1 MSHLEIFSQ
10 QMIPAV
16 EREMKSVLGLDD
28 WGDSLFYGMMHYHLG
43 WVDAQLQRTGSNGGK
58 HIRPVLCL
66 LVCASA
72 GGDWQQAV
80 PAGAAIELIHNFTL
94 IHDDIQDA
102 SPTRRGRSTVW
113 QLWGVPQA
121 INSGDSMFAAAHLAL
136 HRLISRG
143 VRPEIVSQAFY
154 HLSLTC
160 LKLTYGQYQDMSFES
175 RPAVAVEEY
184 IEMITGKTAVLISL
198 CAQLGALIADH
209 DRETTEHYAS
219 FGRDLGLAFQV
230 KDDIL
235 GIWGD
240 EAVIGKSAATD
251 IATRKKSLPVLY
263 GLATSPE
270 LRQLYARPEN
280 DPDFVPQVIHWLNH
294 YQARQ
299 FAESYANHYSQSA
312 LDHLAAARPGGAPA
326 EALQKLTNT
335 LLNRQA

>member
-16 EREMKSVLGLDD
+16 EREMKSVLGLDE
-28 WGDSLFYGMMHYHLG
+28 WGNGLFYGMMHYHLG
-43 WVDAQLQRTGSNGGK
+43 WVDGQLQRVDGNRGK

-72 GGDWQQAV
+72 GGDWQRAV

-102 SPTRRGRSTVW
+102 SPTRRGRPTVW

-136 HRLISRG
+136 HRLIERG
-143 VRPEIVSQAFY
+143 VRPEIVSQALY
-154 HLSLTC
+154 YLANTC
-160 LKLTYGQYQDMSFES
+160 LKLTYGQYQDMSFENRS
-175 RPAVAVEEY
+175 AITVEEY

-198 CAQLGALIADH
+198 CAQLGALIADQA
-209 DRETTEHYAS
+209 EATIEHYAS

-240 EAVIGKSAATD
+240 ETVIGKSAATD

-263 GLATSPE
+263 GLANSPE
-270 LRQLYARPEN
+270 LRELYARPEN
-280 DPDFVPQVIHWLNH
+280 DPDFVPQVIGWLDH

-299 FAESYANHYSQSA
+299 FAESYANRYSQNA
-312 LDHLAAARPGGAPA
+312 LNHLAAARPGGSAA
-326 EALQKLTNT
+326 LALQELTNI
-335 LLNRQA
+335 LLNRQT